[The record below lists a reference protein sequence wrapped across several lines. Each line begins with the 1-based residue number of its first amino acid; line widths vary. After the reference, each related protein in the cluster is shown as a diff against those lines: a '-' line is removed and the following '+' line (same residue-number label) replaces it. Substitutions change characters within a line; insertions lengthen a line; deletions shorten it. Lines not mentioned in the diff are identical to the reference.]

1 MEAPVSHGARSLFG
15 LSQRPTES
23 YAEDKHKASSINDEC
38 TIICVYNFI
47 RRPRPLGGILV
58 EVALLNGIKVALVGI
73 GNVASALVQ
82 GLEYYKDA
90 KGNDDFI
97 GLSHPDFA
105 GYHVKDI
112 QFVAAFDVADTKVG
126 RDLSE
131 AIFAA
136 PNNVMRFAQ
145 PPATGIKVLK
155 GPLLDGVDDM
165 LRALVKPSEAKE
177 ADVVKVLRD
186 SEAEILV
193 NLLPGSAEQATKYYA
208 QAALDAGCAFI
219 NGTPIPIASD
229 LEWSKKFDEMGLP
242 VVGDDIQDQ
251 LGSTVLH
258 RSILQLLVSRGV
270 KVDKS
275 YQLDVGGGAESLD
288 SHYRGRMRK
297 RGVKSEAIS
306 QDLPYDA
313 PLVAGSSD
321 YVDFMDNSRDSYF
334 YINGRQF
341 GGAPIKIDIRMEVT
355 DGPNAG
361 PILLDA
367 IRGTK
372 LALKRGQKGAL
383 EAISAYGFKMPPTPT
398 TMYRA
403 ERWVEE
409 YLLGKR
415 PQ

>member
-1 MEAPVSHGARSLFG
+1 M
-15 LSQRPTES
+15 
-23 YAEDKHKASSINDEC
+23 
-38 TIICVYNFI
+38 
-47 RRPRPLGGILV
+47 
-58 EVALLNGIKVALVGI
+58 NGIKVAIVGV
-73 GNVASALVQ
+73 GNVASALIQ
-82 GLEYYKDA
+82 GVEYYKTA
-90 KGNDDFI
+90 KTEEEI
-97 GLSHPDFA
+97 AGLNHPDFA
-105 GYHVKDI
+105 GYHVGDI

-126 RDLSE
+126 FDLSE
-131 AIFAA
+131 AIFAK
-136 PNNVMRFAQ
+136 PNNVIKFNEISK
-145 PPATGIKVLK
+145 TGIKVLK
-155 GPLLDGVDDM
+155 GPLLDGVDDI
-165 LRALVKPSEAKE
+165 LRALVKVSDAPD
-177 ADVVKVLRD
+177 ADVVKVLKD
-186 SEAEILV
+186 SGAEILI
-193 NLLPGSAEQATKYYA
+193 NLLPGSAEDATKYYA
-208 QAALDAGCAFI
+208 DMALKAGCAFI
-219 NGTPIPIASD
+219 NGAPIPIASD
-229 LEWSKKFDEMGLP
+229 LEWSKKFEEAGLP
-242 VVGDDIQDQ
+242 LVGDDIQDQ

-321 YVDFMDNSRDSYF
+321 YVDFMDNNRDSYF
-334 YINGRQF
+334 YITGRQF

-372 LALKRGQKGAL
+372 LALKRGLGGSL
-383 EAISAYGFKMPPTPT
+383 ESISAYGFKMPPSPT

-409 YLLGKR
+409 FLLGKR
-415 PQ
+415 KL

>member
-1 MEAPVSHGARSLFG
+1 M
-15 LSQRPTES
+15 
-23 YAEDKHKASSINDEC
+23 
-38 TIICVYNFI
+38 
-47 RRPRPLGGILV
+47 
-58 EVALLNGIKVALVGI
+58 NGIKVAIVGV
-73 GNVASALVQ
+73 GNVASALIQ
-82 GLEYYKDA
+82 GVEYYKNA
-90 KGNDDFI
+90 KTEEETAGI
-97 GLSHPDFA
+97 SHLDFA
-105 GYHVKDI
+105 GYHISDI

-126 RDLSE
+126 FDLSE
-131 AIFAA
+131 AIFAK
-136 PNNVMRFAQ
+136 PNNVMKFNEISK
-145 PPATGIKVLK
+145 TGIKVLK
-155 GPLLDGVDDM
+155 GPLLDGVDDI
-165 LRALVKPSEAKE
+165 LRALVSVSEASD
-177 ADVVKVLRD
+177 ADVVKVLKD
-186 SEAEILV
+186 SGAEILL
-193 NLLPGSAEQATKYYA
+193 NLLPGSAEDATKYYA
-208 QAALDAGCAFI
+208 DMALKAGCAFI
-219 NGTPIPIASD
+219 NGAPIPIASD
-229 LEWSKKFDEMGLP
+229 LEWSKKFKEAGLP
-242 VVGDDIQDQ
+242 LIGDDIQDQ

-361 PILLDA
+361 PIILDA

-372 LALKRGQKGAL
+372 LALKRGLSGSM
-383 EAISAYGFKMPPTPT
+383 ESISAYGFKMPPTPT

-409 YLLGKR
+409 FLLGKR
-415 PQ
+415 KL

>member
-1 MEAPVSHGARSLFG
+1 MA
-15 LSQRPTES
+15 
-23 YAEDKHKASSINDEC
+23 Y
-38 TIICVYNFI
+38 
-47 RRPRPLGGILV
+47 
-58 EVALLNGIKVALVGI
+58 LNGIKVAIVGV
-73 GNVASALVQ
+73 GNCASALVQ
-82 GLEYYKDA
+82 GVEFYKDA
-90 KGNDDFI
+90 KTDGDI
-97 GLSHPDFA
+97 VGLTHPDFA

-126 RDLSE
+126 FDLAE
-131 AIFAA
+131 AIYAT
-136 PNNVMRFAQ
+136 PNNVMRFAEV
-145 PPATGIKVLK
+145 PKTGVKVMK
-155 GPLLDGVDDM
+155 GQVLDGVDEM
-165 LRALVKPSEAKE
+165 LKALVKVTPEKE
-177 ADVVKVLRD
+177 ADVAKVLKD
-186 SEAEILV
+186 SGAEILI
-193 NLLPGSAEQATKYYA
+193 NLIPGSAEQATKFYA
-208 QAALDAGCAFI
+208 EAALEAGCAYI

-229 LEWSKKFDEMGLP
+229 LEWSKKFEEKGLP
-242 VVGDDIQDQ
+242 LVGDDIQDQ
-251 LGSTVLH
+251 LGSTVFH
-258 RSILQLLVSRGV
+258 RNILQLLVSRGV
-270 KVDKS
+270 RVDKS

-321 YVDFMDNSRDSYF
+321 FVEFMDNARDSYF

-361 PILLDA
+361 PILMDA

-372 LALKRGQKGAL
+372 LALKRGLAGSL
-383 EAISAYGFKMPPTPT
+383 ESISAYGFKMPPTPT

-409 YLLGKR
+409 FLLGKR
-415 PQ
+415 RL

>member
-1 MEAPVSHGARSLFG
+1 VAP
-15 LSQRPTES
+15 
-23 YAEDKHKASSINDEC
+23 
-38 TIICVYNFI
+38 
-47 RRPRPLGGILV
+47 
-58 EVALLNGIKVALVGI
+58 LNGIKVAIVGV
-73 GNVASALVQ
+73 GNVASALIQ
-82 GLEYYKDA
+82 GVEYYKNA
-90 KGNDDFI
+90 KTEEETA
-97 GLSHPDFA
+97 GLAYPDFA
-105 GYHVKDI
+105 GYHVGDI

-126 RDLSE
+126 FDLSE
-131 AIFAA
+131 AIFAK
-136 PNNVMRFAQ
+136 PNNVMKFNEISK
-145 PPATGIKVLK
+145 TGIKVMK
-155 GPLLDGVDDM
+155 GPLLDGVDDI
-165 LRALVKPSEAKE
+165 LRSLVTVSDASD
-177 ADVVKVLRD
+177 ADVVKVLKD
-186 SEAEILV
+186 SGAEILL
-193 NLLPGSAEQATKYYA
+193 NLIPGSAEDATKYYA
-208 QAALDAGCAFI
+208 DMALKAGCAFI
-219 NGTPIPIASD
+219 NGAPIPIASD
-229 LEWSKKFDEMGLP
+229 LEWSKKFKEAGLP
-242 VVGDDIQDQ
+242 LIGDDIQDQ

-372 LALKRGQKGAL
+372 LALKRGLSGSL
-383 EAISAYGFKMPPTPT
+383 ESISAYGFKMPPTPT

-409 YLLGKR
+409 FLLGKR
-415 PQ
+415 KL

>member
-1 MEAPVSHGARSLFG
+1 MEIVKIEL
-15 LSQRPTES
+15 
-23 YAEDKHKASSINDEC
+23 
-38 TIICVYNFI
+38 
-47 RRPRPLGGILV
+47 
-58 EVALLNGIKVALVGI
+58 EVAPLNGIKVAIVGV
-73 GNVASALVQ
+73 GNVASALIQ
-82 GLEYYKDA
+82 GVEYYKNA
-90 KGNDDFI
+90 KTEEETA
-97 GLSHPDFA
+97 GLPHPDFA
-105 GYHVKDI
+105 GYSVGDI

-126 RDLSE
+126 FDLSE
-131 AIFAA
+131 AIFAK
-136 PNNVMRFAQ
+136 PNNVMKFKEISK
-145 PPATGIKVLK
+145 TGIKVLK
-155 GPLLDGVDDM
+155 GPLLDGVDDI
-165 LRALVKPSEAKE
+165 LRALVTVSDASD
-177 ADVVKVLRD
+177 ADVVKALKD
-186 SEAEILV
+186 SGAEILL
-193 NLLPGSAEQATKYYA
+193 NLLPGSAEDATKYYA
-208 QAALDAGCAFI
+208 DMALKAGCAFI
-219 NGTPIPIASD
+219 NGAPIPIASD
-229 LEWSKKFDEMGLP
+229 LEWSKKFEEAGLP
-242 VVGDDIQDQ
+242 LVGDDIQDQ

-321 YVDFMDNSRDSYF
+321 YVDFMDNNRDSFF
-334 YINGRQF
+334 YIMGRQF

-372 LALKRGQKGAL
+372 LALKRGLGGSL
-383 EAISAYGFKMPPTPT
+383 ESISAYGFKMPPTPT

-409 YLLGKR
+409 FLLGKR
-415 PQ
+415 KL

>member
-1 MEAPVSHGARSLFG
+1 M
-15 LSQRPTES
+15 
-23 YAEDKHKASSINDEC
+23 
-38 TIICVYNFI
+38 
-47 RRPRPLGGILV
+47 
-58 EVALLNGIKVALVGI
+58 NGIKVAIVGV
-73 GNVASALVQ
+73 GNVASALLQ
-82 GLEYYKDA
+82 GVEHYKNA
-90 KGNDDFI
+90 KTEEEI
-97 GLSHPDFA
+97 AGLNHPDFA
-105 GYHVKDI
+105 GYHISDI

-126 RDLSE
+126 FDLAE
-131 AIFAA
+131 AIYAK
-136 PNNVMRFAQ
+136 PNNVLKFNDI
-145 PPATGIKVLK
+145 PKTGIKVLK
-155 GPLLDGVDDM
+155 GPLLDGVDDI
-165 LRALVKPSEAKE
+165 LRALVTVSDAAD
-177 ADVVKVLRD
+177 ADVVKVLKD
-186 SEAEILV
+186 TGAEILI
-193 NLLPGSAEQATKYYA
+193 NLIPGSAEEATKYYA
-208 QAALDAGCAFI
+208 DMALKAGCAFI
-219 NGTPIPIASD
+219 NGAPIPIASD
-229 LEWSKKFDEMGLP
+229 LEWSKKFEEAGLP
-242 VVGDDIQDQ
+242 LVGDDIQDQ

-258 RSILQLLVSRGV
+258 RAILQLLVSRGV

-341 GGAPIKIDIRMEVT
+341 GGAPVKIDIRMEGT

-372 LALKRGQKGAL
+372 LAMKRGIAGSL
-383 EAISAYGFKMPPTPT
+383 ESISAYGFKMPPTPT

-409 YLLGKR
+409 FLLGKR
-415 PQ
+415 KL

>member
-1 MEAPVSHGARSLFG
+1 M
-15 LSQRPTES
+15 
-23 YAEDKHKASSINDEC
+23 
-38 TIICVYNFI
+38 
-47 RRPRPLGGILV
+47 
-58 EVALLNGIKVALVGI
+58 NGIKVAIVGV
-73 GNVASALVQ
+73 GNVASALMQ
-82 GLEYYKDA
+82 GVEYYKNA
-90 KGNDDFI
+90 KTEEETA

-105 GYHVKDI
+105 GYHVGDI

-126 RDLSE
+126 FDLAE
-131 AIFAA
+131 AIFAK
-136 PNNVMRFAQ
+136 PNNVMKFNEI
-145 PPATGIKVLK
+145 PKTGIKVLK
-155 GPLLDGVDDM
+155 GPLLDGVDDI
-165 LRALVKPSEAKE
+165 LKALVTVSDASD
-177 ADVVKVLRD
+177 ADVVKTLKD
-186 SEAEILV
+186 SGAEILL
-193 NLLPGSAEQATKYYA
+193 NLLPGSAEDATKYYA
-208 QAALDAGCAFI
+208 EMALKAGCAFI
-219 NGTPIPIASD
+219 NGAPIPIASD
-229 LEWSKKFDEMGLP
+229 LEWSKKFEEAGLP
-242 VVGDDIQDQ
+242 LVGDDIQDQ

-321 YVDFMDNSRDSYF
+321 YVDFMDNSRDSFF
-334 YINGRQF
+334 YISGRQF
-341 GGAPIKIDIRMEVT
+341 GGAPIKIDIRMEAT

-372 LALKRGQKGAL
+372 LALKRGLGGAL
-383 EAISAYGFKMPPTPT
+383 ESISAYGFKMPPTPT

-409 YLLGKR
+409 FLLGKR
-415 PQ
+415 KL

>member
-1 MEAPVSHGARSLFG
+1 MAP
-15 LSQRPTES
+15 
-23 YAEDKHKASSINDEC
+23 
-38 TIICVYNFI
+38 
-47 RRPRPLGGILV
+47 
-58 EVALLNGIKVALVGI
+58 LNGIKVAIVGV
-73 GNVASALVQ
+73 GNVASALMQ
-82 GLEYYKDA
+82 GVGYYKNA
-90 KGNDDFI
+90 KTEEEI
-97 GLSHPDFA
+97 AGLHHPDFA
-105 GYHVKDI
+105 GYNIGDI

-126 RDLSE
+126 FDLAE
-131 AIFAA
+131 AIFAK
-136 PNNVMRFAQ
+136 PNNVMKFNEI
-145 PPATGIKVLK
+145 PKTGIKVMK
-155 GPLLDGVDDM
+155 GPLLDGVDDI
-165 LRALVKPSEAKE
+165 LRALVTVSDAPD
-177 ADVVKVLRD
+177 ADVVKVLKD
-186 SEAEILV
+186 SGAEILI
-193 NLLPGSAEQATKYYA
+193 NLLPGSAEEATKYYA
-208 QAALDAGCAFI
+208 EMALKAGCAFI
-219 NGTPIPIASD
+219 NGAPIPIASD
-229 LEWSKKFDEMGLP
+229 LEWSKKFEEAGLP
-242 VVGDDIQDQ
+242 LVGDDIQDQ

-258 RSILQLLVSRGV
+258 RAILQLLVSRGV
-270 KVDKS
+270 RVDKS

-321 YVDFMDNSRDSYF
+321 FVDFMDNSRDSYF

-372 LALKRGQKGAL
+372 LAMKRGLAGSL
-383 EAISAYGFKMPPTPT
+383 ESISAYGFKMPPTPT

-409 YLLGKR
+409 FLLGKR
-415 PQ
+415 KL

>member
-1 MEAPVSHGARSLFG
+1 VAP
-15 LSQRPTES
+15 
-23 YAEDKHKASSINDEC
+23 
-38 TIICVYNFI
+38 
-47 RRPRPLGGILV
+47 
-58 EVALLNGIKVALVGI
+58 LNGIKVAIVGV
-73 GNVASALVQ
+73 GNVASALIQ
-82 GLEYYKDA
+82 GVEYYKNA
-90 KGNDDFI
+90 KTEEEI
-97 GLSHPDFA
+97 AGLNHPDFA
-105 GYHVKDI
+105 GYHVSDI

-126 RDLSE
+126 FDLSE
-131 AIFAA
+131 AIFAK
-136 PNNVMRFAQ
+136 PNNVIKFNEI
-145 PPATGIKVLK
+145 PKTGIKVLK
-155 GPLLDGVDDM
+155 GPLLDGVDDI
-165 LRALVKPSEAKE
+165 LKALVSVSDASDV
-177 ADVVKVLRD
+177 DVVKILKD
-186 SEAEILV
+186 TGAEILI
-193 NLLPGSAEQATKYYA
+193 NLLPGSAEEATKYYA
-208 QAALDAGCAFI
+208 DMALKAGCAFI
-219 NGTPIPIASD
+219 NGAPIPIASD
-229 LEWSKKFDEMGLP
+229 LEWSKKFEEAGLP
-242 VVGDDIQDQ
+242 LVGDDIQDQ

-361 PILLDA
+361 PILLDS

-372 LALKRGQKGAL
+372 MALKRGLAGSL
-383 EAISAYGFKMPPTPT
+383 ESISAYGFKMPPTPT

-409 YLLGKR
+409 FLLGKR
-415 PQ
+415 KL

>member
-1 MEAPVSHGARSLFG
+1 M
-15 LSQRPTES
+15 
-23 YAEDKHKASSINDEC
+23 
-38 TIICVYNFI
+38 
-47 RRPRPLGGILV
+47 
-58 EVALLNGIKVALVGI
+58 NGIKVAIVGV
-73 GNVASALVQ
+73 GNVASALMQ
-82 GLEYYKDA
+82 GVEHYKNA
-90 KGNDDFI
+90 KTEEEI
-97 GLSHPDFA
+97 AGLNHPDFA
-105 GYHVKDI
+105 GYHISDI

-126 RDLSE
+126 FDLAE
-131 AIFAA
+131 AIYAK
-136 PNNVMRFAQ
+136 PNNVMKFNDI
-145 PPATGIKVLK
+145 PKTGIKVLK
-155 GPLLDGVDDM
+155 GPLLDGVDDI
-165 LRALVKPSEAKE
+165 LRALVKVSDAPD
-177 ADVVKVLRD
+177 ADVVKVLKE
-186 SEAEILV
+186 SGAEILI
-193 NLLPGSAEQATKYYA
+193 NLLPGSAEEASKYYA
-208 QAALDAGCAFI
+208 DMALKAGCAFI
-219 NGTPIPIASD
+219 NGAPIPIASD
-229 LEWSKKFDEMGLP
+229 LEWSKKFEEAGLP
-242 VVGDDIQDQ
+242 LIGDDIQDQ

-321 YVDFMDNSRDSYF
+321 YVSFLDNSRESFF

-341 GGAPIKIDIRMEVT
+341 GGAPVRIDIKMEVT

-372 LALKRGQKGAL
+372 LALNRGISGSL
-383 EAISAYGFKMPPTPT
+383 ESISAYGFKMPPTPT

-409 YLLGKR
+409 FLLGKR
-415 PQ
+415 KL